1 MFRQRLSVSLG
12 LMVAFAA
19 LFSGFVV
26 WRIGVPLQIDVNEA
40 WNAWQV
46 DRLRSGSSLYPDAQ
60 ALVINNYPPLSFH
73 IIALVRPLFENA
85 VTAGRVISVLS
96 VFTIGLMLYL
106 SARTLAVTQSAA
118 SLGAF
123 WYIATMTRFFSEY
136 TGMNDPNLLALA
148 VMCSGFVAFL
158 RATSRE
164 RLYLAFSLM
173 LVAGLIK
180 HNVMALP
187 LSAFFLL
194 WLKDRRRAVEMALF
208 CCIVIGLITA
218 LLFELYGTAFFQQL
232 MMAREISLL
241 RPLQRIGR
249 LQFVVPILVF
259 WVIWLRS
266 APENPAKRVT
276 LTLIIASLTVN
287 ELALTGAG
295 VANNA
300 QFELVFATGLCLAAI
315 LEGLQGRIVQFRS
328 IRLDLGLALL
338 VVMVARFILWPA
350 FDPYLLAL
358 SPTYRANVADK
369 VAIMQSEIE
378 RVRAISGPVNCTI
391 RSVCYLA
398 GKEFVFDDFAMS
410 QRIKTGQTTAEA
422 IRIEA
427 ERQGIQFIS
436 IREEARWHSP

>member
-19 LFSGFVV
+19 LFSGFVI
-26 WRIGVPLQIDVNEA
+26 WRIGFPLQIDVNEA
-40 WNAWQV
+40 WNAWHV
-46 DRLRSGSSLYPDAQ
+46 DRLRSGASLYPDAQ
-60 ALVINNYPPLSFH
+60 ALIINNYPPLSFY
-73 IIALVRPLFENA
+73 IIALVSPLFENA
-85 VTAGRVISVLS
+85 VIAGRVISVLS
-96 VFTIGLMLYL
+96 VFTIALMLYL
-106 SARTLAVTQSAA
+106 SARSLEVSRSAA

-136 TGMNDPNLLALA
+136 AGMNDPNLLALA
-148 VMCSGFVAFL
+148 VMCSGFVVFL
-158 RATSRE
+158 GAASRE

-187 LSAFFLL
+187 LSALFIL
-194 WLKDRRRAVEMALF
+194 WHKDRRRTVEITLF
-208 CCIVIGLITA
+208 CSIVIGLITA
-218 LLFELYGTAFFQQL
+218 LLFALYGPAFFQQL

-249 LQFVVPILVF
+249 LQFVLPVLIF
-259 WVIWLRS
+259 WMIWLRS
-266 APENPAKRVT
+266 APDGPTKRVT
-276 LTLIIASLTVN
+276 LILVMASLTVN

-300 QFELVFATGLCLAAI
+300 QFELVFASGLCLAVI
-315 LEGLQGRIVQFRS
+315 LEGLQGRITQFRS
-328 IRLDLGLALL
+328 VRLDLGLALI

-350 FDPYLLAL
+350 FDPYLLAI
-358 SPTYRANVADK
+358 SPTYRADVADK
-369 VAIMQSEIE
+369 VAMMQSEIE
-378 RVRAISGPVNCTI
+378 RIRAIAGPVNCSV

-398 GKEFVFDDFAMS
+398 GKTFVFDDFAMN
-410 QRIKTGQTTAEA
+410 QRIKTGQATEEA
-422 IRIEA
+422 IRGEA
-427 ERQGIQFIS
+427 ERQGIQFIP